1 MAIQPLREGRE
12 SIAAQAARRGSDV
25 PVGSTVEELR
35 NMGYDVD
42 PDWPDYALLM
52 QSDRSPT
59 GYVVVVKMTFSWRTG
74 EYEYA
79 LAY

>member
-1 MAIQPLREGRE
+1 MPVQPLRDGRE
-12 SIAAQAARRGSDV
+12 SIAAQAARRGVDV

-42 PDWPDYALLM
+42 PDWPLCAVVEAN
-52 QSDRSPT
+52 SDSPT
-59 GYVVVVKMTFSWRTG
+59 GYCVKFPQVSFNDG
-74 EYEYA
+74 YA

>member
-1 MAIQPLREGRE
+1 MPVQPLREGRE
-12 SIAAQAARRGSDV
+12 SIAAQAARLGTDV

-42 PDWPDYALLM
+42 PDWPLCAVFGACDE
-52 QSDRSPT
+52 SPT
-59 GYVVVVKMTFSWRTG
+59 GYSIRFPVSMFHG
-74 EYEYA
+74 EYA

>member
-12 SIAAQAARRGSDV
+12 SIAAQAARRGADV

-42 PDWPDYALLM
+42 PDWPISAVMEASND
-52 QSDRSPT
+52 SPA
-59 GYVVVVKMTFSWRTG
+59 GYCIKFPQQVSFHDG
-74 EYEYA
+74 YA